1 MGNYMAAMGKIKSSK
16 NMDMPKMIKKKIT
29 EPPKGS

>member
-1 MGNYMAAMGKIKSSK
+1 MGNFMASTGKVK
-16 NMDMPKMIKKKIT
+16 NLKNLDMPKMIKKKA